1 MLPSR
6 VIIDLAMIFTVLS
19 IKLTE
24 LVMIFLLKLVKK
36 RKHGI
41 KCLFVYPV
49 IRLSFARQHIH
60 DDRFKYAVKAGKRVV
75 YRLSGG
81 FGICVLL
88 KVAELLPYSRLT
100 GYALKMRLSR

>member
-6 VIIDLAMIFTVLS
+6 VIIDLAIIFTVLS

-24 LVMIFLLKLVKK
+24 LVMIFLLKLVKRRKCSIK
-36 RKHGI
+36 R
-41 KCLFVYPV
+41 FSVYT
-49 IRLSFARQHIH
+49 LTEHIH
-60 DDRFKYAVKAGKRVV
+60 DDRFKYAVKAVKRVV

-88 KVAELLPYSRLT
+88 KVAELLPCSRLT
-100 GYALKMRLSR
+100 GYALKMRSSR